1 MVNFKAHILKQW
13 ETIHVDLVKV
23 FNYDPIVKVKMVENY
38 VKGTSII
45 Y

>member
-1 MVNFKAHILKQW
+1 MVNFKAHTLEQW

-23 FNYDPIVKVKMVENY
+23 FYYDPIVKVNMVENY
-38 VKGTSII
+38 VKGTSIT